1 LRMISA
7 LTAYLES
14 CGGRVDTPKVPIAAS
29 ARS

>member
-1 LRMISA
+1 MISA

-14 CGGRVDTPKVPIAAS
+14 CGGRIDTPKVPIAVS